1 MYLMIAI
8 FCQFDLRF
16 LYWCTGIC
24 RCAINVCVGFCLGMG
39 LFLSI
44 YRLQVKT
51 WKLSTEFEEYPVGGF
66 DAGYGSLKLQN
77 TSILFFS

>member
-1 MYLMIAI
+1 
-8 FCQFDLRF
+8 
-16 LYWCTGIC
+16 
-24 RCAINVCVGFCLGMG
+24 MG